1 MSELQKLT
9 LIFDSFERSV
19 RCNNS
24 RKSLL
29 KNFHKIIQLTSLHQN
44 IDSEQLEMYVLQIDE
59 ESGIANCLYSWLYC
73 HKLKPLTATTWL
85 PLKHNYGNS
94 DGSRP
99 CFSFLRHDQ
108 RFSLKTETV
117 TFGYVEH
124 QIMSSNFSQTVTVN
138 THLVQ

>member
-1 MSELQKLT
+1 MTILPQVKTSYSK
-9 LIFDSFERSV
+9 D
-19 RCNNS
+19 
-24 RKSLL
+24 
-29 KNFHKIIQLTSLHQN
+29 IIIT
-44 IDSEQLEMYVLQIDE
+44 
-59 ESGIANCLYSWLYC
+59 
-73 HKLKPLTATTWL
+73 P
-85 PLKHNYGNS
+85 KHNYRNP

-99 CFSFLRHDQ
+99 YFTFLRHDQ